1 VVMDTHRGP
10 LPPIY
15 FLSALAG
22 SVLLHWLMPI
32 RSVMSSPVRWTG
44 LVVLMVGVLSAVLA
58 AKKFNEAGTTIKP
71 FEESSTLITD
81 GLYRYTRNPM
91 YLGMVLVLSGLDLML
106 GSLSPFLVVPL
117 FIILIDRIFIRKEEQ
132 ALRAQFGEQ
141 YASYVGNV
149 RRWL

>member
-1 VVMDTHRGP
+1 MDTHRGP

-15 FLSALAG
+15 FLIALAG
-22 SVLLHWLMPI
+22 SVLLYWLMPI
-32 RSVMSSPVRWTG
+32 RSVLSSPVRWTG
-44 LVVLMVGVLSAVLA
+44 LVVLMLGGLFAVLP

-91 YLGMVLVLSGLDLML
+91 YLGMVLVLVGVDMVL

-117 FIILIDRIFIRKEEQ
+117 FIILIDRIFIRKEEE

-141 YASYVGNV
+141 YTSYVGKV